1 MRDPSLLAR
10 LEAYASSGALPMHM
24 PGHKRNL
31 TAAPFLAPLSGGL
44 DITEIDGFDNLHD
57 AQDVLR
63 REMERAAALWGA
75 RRSFFLVNGSTCG
88 LLAAVYAVA
97 AGGGTAIVARNC
109 HKAVYHALELCG
121 LTPRYLLPDWCAE
134 WGIYGSVSPESV
146 AAALADTPNARFVL
160 LTSPTFEG
168 ALSDI
173 SAIAKLC
180 HQDGVPLLV
189 DEAHGAH
196 LGLGGFPAEAL
207 ACGADVVIQS
217 AHKTLPSLTQTA
229 LLHVGGTLV
238 DDRAVARAL
247 NIFET
252 SSPSYLLMASLSGCV
267 RWLEEGGP
275 DCFSAWRAGL
285 AAFDEAVSG
294 LTRLRVTGGAGSPP
308 SGVFGW
314 DGSKRLIL
322 SGPAGR
328 TGPALMDALRRR
340 YAIELEMSMPHYA
353 LAMTG
358 AGDTPDSLLRLARAL
373 TELDRE
379 AGGAPVSVPLQ
390 PPPLPPVRQSVQSA
404 LARTPQPLPLE
415 DATGRVCAQYLWAY
429 PPGVPLLVP
438 GEEITAAFLEQAR
451 ALVRGG
457 VALRSPQEVPEGKI
471 LVLPDHA
478 PLDDSPFYG
487 V

>member
-1 MRDPSLLAR
+1 M
-10 LEAYASSGALPMHM
+10 
-24 PGHKRNL
+24 
-31 TAAPFLAPLSGGL
+31 
-44 DITEIDGFDNLHD
+44 
-57 AQDVLR
+57 
-63 REMERAAALWGA
+63 
-75 RRSFFLVNGSTCG
+75 
-88 LLAAVYAVA
+88 
-97 AGGGTAIVARNC
+97 
-109 HKAVYHALELCG
+109 
-121 LTPRYLLPDWCAE
+121 
-134 WGIYGSVSPESV
+134 
-146 AAALADTPNARFVL
+146 
-160 LTSPTFEG
+160 
-168 ALSDI
+168 
-173 SAIAKLC
+173 
-180 HQDGVPLLV
+180 
-189 DEAHGAH
+189 
-196 LGLGGFPAEAL
+196 
-207 ACGADVVIQS
+207 
-217 AHKTLPSLTQTA
+217 
-229 LLHVGGTLV
+229 
-238 DDRAVARAL
+238 
-247 NIFET
+247 
-252 SSPSYLLMASLSGCV
+252 
-267 RWLEEGGP
+267 
-275 DCFSAWRAGL
+275 
-285 AAFDEAVSG
+285 
-294 LTRLRVTGGAGSPP
+294 
-308 SGVFGW
+308 FGW

-404 LARTPQPLPLE
+404 LARTPQLLPLE
-415 DATGRVCAQYLWAY
+415 EATGRVCAQYLWAY